1 MAEERADFGEVRT
14 PSPSEMDVTGSNGQS
29 LGADDT
35 MSSFETQKHQ
45 NLNGEKG
52 IVEQNEPS
60 TDSGGP
66 TAGKGEVLVPSEN
79 LENDTMDASGNVNV
93 ALATRDDEDEPMEAD
108 EDDSSAEPRN
118 GHNNVELSAE
128 LDASSAMQ
136 SEHDK
141 DTDSHIEPETNEVTE
156 EESSLD
162 HVSHNTNVDI
172 TDVQEATSSQDR
184 QTGSQADNSISGNIP
199 VVEAGGA
206 ENSSFEVIS
215 DEEISKTRPVECFDS
230 NIPTDLVG
238 EYDSGIQ
245 QPVTPPTPLQDE
257 DAPTPLQDEA
267 MDTEELD
274 DQVVDSSSTGPS
286 VDNTHMQEVANEDT
300 FSSVD
305 TDAQAISTEEHAEVS
320 EEQPAQITEE
330 LQEDSEERPA
340 QITEEDSKEQ
350 PAQTTEDSP
359 TPALGLVTYPD
370 SDEDGQS
377 EKEETEDTKADQ
389 SQEEGETPE
398 LAEERTSSD
407 KEEEI
412 TNEEP
417 IETEAN
423 LPPDQVATD
432 TDLPVSQE
440 NKDENDTEG
449 SITSHHIGEEEEKTE
464 DAAKPD
470 SQEDSEALPTILKA
484 FASSDL
490 PIEPDEQMEED
501 GPQDKDNVQ
510 QDTEGMQMEEVLNEQ
525 KDAEQTE
532 ELPDEGEP
540 SGKEA
545 EEPQVENTEQKVE
558 IQKSGS
564 DEKEAD
570 GQEGKEDETGRDG
583 PEQAAVSVSETTAT
597 SNSSKKKDTGDDDWD
612 IIDVTDEVKGEPDI
626 ITIDDDEDA
635 ETETTKDA
643 ESSKSK
649 MDANKDGQGTSTET
663 GGSSDIRAEQQ
674 YPCLA
679 AELQRGED
687 SDATGKGSASSE
699 KKTRVPPLLPYQR
712 FCKRKLEDVQKEN
725 PAMSLTEL
733 AAALFKMWKEL
744 DDKSKQIYKDCYYSE
759 KKVYEEDTTLSTV
772 KEIKEE
778 PVDEDTIEAFLKE
791 MQGEDQTDVQLDEAE
806 ASLEAIQHET
816 EKELKCFAQ
825 DTMNELLGMFGYD
838 GVDEDEASTLQISS
852 SFVPTPPA
860 PPPEPASAQGE
871 GVTVTSGSCMWCK
884 KKSTALDFVLKMQ
897 DGKTQAY
904 CTAECL
910 ARGKVAN
917 ARLTPKS
924 LAEKVSNAA
933 HQRCFFC
940 HRLFRRGQDKTFP
953 TRDGNKIFC
962 TEQCAESYDRSK
974 LAKTCEQCKK
984 SVSGDKVMK
993 CNGNH
998 FCSQICVTAHQKSQS
1013 RRNRVCDNCKRPGTA
1028 SQNYHMAV
1036 PGGQPN
1042 KVFCSQ
1048 GCLQMFQKRA
1058 KPCTNC
1064 KDLRSDQTVIAQV
1077 DGGDFKEFCSSECVI
1092 KYEEKKSKMSEPG
1105 KCWICKST
1113 TRVKHEVNYQGTV
1126 YRLCTDKCFQMFRV
1140 AHNLS
1145 MNCCDQCNQYIYN
1158 QDGPAPQSMQYEG
1171 QMKRFCSTIC
1181 VNTFKQK
1188 NRKSVIC
1195 GWCKLAKS
1203 NFDMIE
1209 RVDTGGKVTMFCS
1222 INCLSSFR
1230 LKQNMDVGKST
1241 PCNFCGKT
1249 ALPQYHLT
1257 MSDASI
1263 RNFCSYSCVMNF
1275 QQGFS
1280 TKVPVP
1286 QPPKPPT
1293 GPHLTCPQCKR
1304 WFNNR
1309 PETFEYK
1316 GNPMAF
1322 CSKGCSEDFKK
1333 ANSVVCECDYC
1344 HQEKILY
1351 ESTVFSGSTKNFCS
1365 EGCKL
1370 LFKQDFAKK
1379 LGLRCIVCDYCAQT
1393 CRKGPTKTVEG
1404 KQLHFCSNDCKEK
1417 YTMWYFGVARC
1428 DGCKRQGKLAE
1439 KFVWRGEMKR
1449 VCNQTCLLQFYMQQN
1464 FPNMSTQ
1471 KGPENTSL
1479 GGTSQQ
1485 TSTPII
1491 SSVMSLAGGP
1501 QAVVETPKP
1510 SHSYGT
1516 RTATGSKPVQTS
1528 PRQPPPLQQMP
1539 QQSQP
1544 QVVVQQAPAPPP
1556 KQLRNKSLQCRPFM
1570 QTKATSCRPHTTS
1583 KGTSTDDDWKP
1594 KLVVVP
1600 IPVPIFVPVPMMMY
1614 NNPVPHPVP
1623 MPLPVPVP
1631 MWIPT
1636 LAHNTDQ
1643 ILKTMEDIKEKI
1655 PSNPFEADILL
1666 MAEMVAGEDEQAKKE
1681 EKEAEVGKEDS
1692 SEDGDIPDSLAA
1704 LKDAV
1709 PDTDLS
1715 LEDAASVIPS
1725 NLLGHDVLAM
1735 AEKMSGIF
1743 DEPLLD
1749 LENDLALEQSSDS
1762 LSTIDDSSIATPRR
1776 GKQRSKGARSRRG
1789 RPRKRQAVEAHAASP
1804 APLGVADG
1812 MHLKHTYGVNAFRH
1826 WAIQRNTAQADMKG
1840 GGRMKEDILQMN
1852 AYEMNFALSQFVQE
1866 VRKPNGEEYAADSVL
1881 YLCLGLQQYLYE
1893 NGRIDNI
1900 FTDVYYMQFVDSLHG
1915 LLQQYLTRV
1924 SLEGIIPWRI
1934 EEEILWECKQL
1945 GAHSPFVLLNT
1956 LLYFNTKHFLLR
1968 TPEEHMKL
1976 SFSHIMKHWKKH
1988 PSGKPNQRSVY
1999 LRFYQ
2004 PPNQKEVSGKRKR
2017 DDSPVLEIPENTEIP
2032 LRCPVKL
2039 YEFYLSK
2046 CPEGMKGRQ
2055 DAFYLVPERSCVPD
2069 SPLWYSRQ
2077 SLPEDLAG
2085 RMLTR
2090 ILMVKDIQNALQEAE
2105 ED

>member
-1 MAEERADFGEVRT
+1 MAEERADFGEVRA

-29 LGADDT
+29 LGVDDT
-35 MSSFETQKHQ
+35 MSSLETQKHQ
-45 NLNGEKG
+45 NLNREKAIGE
-52 IVEQNEPS
+52 QDEPN

-66 TAGKGEVLVPSEN
+66 TTGKGEVLVSSEDSI
-79 LENDTMDASGNVNV
+79 NDMVNDASGDVSV
-93 ALATRDDEDEPMEAD
+93 AMATKDEEDEPMEDD
-108 EDDSSAEPRN
+108 EDDSSTEPRN
-118 GHNNVELSAE
+118 SHNNELVSSE
-128 LDASSAMQ
+128 LDMTSAMQ

-141 DTDSHIEPETNEVTE
+141 DTDSHTEPGITELTE

-162 HVSHNTNVDI
+162 HVSHDTNMDI
-172 TDVQEATSSQDR
+172 TNAHEEASTTTSQDR
-184 QTGSQADNSISGNIP
+184 QTGNQADNSISSNIP
-199 VVEAGGA
+199 VLEPGGA
-206 ENSSFEVIS
+206 GDSSFDVIS
-215 DEEISKTRPVECFDS
+215 DEENSKAQPVECF
-230 NIPTDLVG
+230 NANRPTDLIG
-238 EYDSGIQ
+238 EYDSGVQ

-274 DQVVDSSSTGPS
+274 DQVVDSSSIDPS
-286 VDNTHMQEVANEDT
+286 VDNAHSPELELENKDT
-300 FSSVD
+300 SSSQD
-305 TDAQAISTEEHAEVS
+305 TDAHAISTEENS
-320 EEQPAQITEE
+320 EEVQH
-330 LQEDSEERPA
+330 
-340 QITEEDSKEQ
+340 
-350 PAQTTEDSP
+350 AQTREDSP
-359 TPALGLVTYPD
+359 TPALGLVAYPD
-370 SDEDGQS
+370 SEGEDDQS
-377 EKEETEDTKADQ
+377 EKDATEDTKTSQ
-389 SQEEGETPE
+389 SQEEGDISEDRASP
-398 LAEERTSSD
+398 D
-407 KEEEI
+407 KDQEI
-412 TNEEP
+412 TSEEP
-417 IETEAN
+417 IETDTN
-423 LPPDQVATD
+423 LPTDEQVT
-432 TDLPVSQE
+432 TDLPV
-440 NKDENDTEG
+440 
-449 SITSHHIGEEEEKTE
+449 GEEEEENETE
-464 DAAKPD
+464 EPVTSHYVAEDEETEGAAKPD
-470 SQEDSEALPTILKA
+470 SQEGSEALPTILKA

-490 PIEPDEQMEED
+490 PIEPDE
-501 GPQDKDNVQ
+501 
-510 QDTEGMQMEEVLNEQ
+510 
-525 KDAEQTE
+525 EQTE
-532 ELPDEGEP
+532 ETGTQDEADVQQDAEMQTEELLNEEEP
-540 SGKEA
+540 SEKEA
-545 EEPQVENTEQKVE
+545 EPQTENTEQTTEMQGKGTAE
-558 IQKSGS
+558 KQADGEE
-564 DEKEAD
+564 EKEV
-570 GQEGKEDETGRDG
+570 ESGKDG
-583 PEQAAVSVSETTAT
+583 PEKEEVAVSKTTAVF
-597 SNSSKKKDTGDDDWD
+597 NSSEKNETGDDDWD

-626 ITIDDDEDA
+626 ITIDDDDEDA
-635 ETETTKDA
+635 ETETKKVSTSNKPMTKTT
-643 ESSKSK
+643 
-649 MDANKDGQGTSTET
+649 KDGQGTSGEAGVTP
-663 GGSSDIRAEQQ
+663 DIRAEQQ

-687 SDATGKGSASSE
+687 SDTTGKGSASETSK
-699 KKTRVPPLLPYQR
+699 KKTPAPPLLPYQR
-712 FCKRKLEDVQKEN
+712 FCKKKYEDVQKEN

-733 AAALFKMWKEL
+733 AAALFKMWKGL
-744 DDKSKQIYKDCYYSE
+744 DDKDKQIYKDYYYSE
-759 KKVYEEDTTLSTV
+759 KKVYEADSTV
-772 KEIKEE
+772 PTDKEVKEE
-778 PVDEDTIEAFLKE
+778 PVDEDSMEAFLKE

-806 ASLEAIQHET
+806 ASLEAIQNEAIQNET

-860 PPPEPASAQGE
+860 PPPEPASALGE
-871 GVTVTSGSCMWCK
+871 EMITVSPGSCMWCK
-884 KKSTALDFVLKMQ
+884 KKSTSLDFVLKMQ
-897 DGKTQAY
+897 NGKTQAY

-910 ARGKVAN
+910 ARGKVAI
-917 ARLTPKS
+917 ARLTPKA
-924 LAEKVSNAA
+924 LAGKVSTAA
-933 HQRCFFC
+933 QSLLHQRCFFC
-940 HRLFRRGQDKTFP
+940 HRLFRRTQDKTFP
-953 TRDGNKIFC
+953 TRDSNKVFC

-984 SVSGDKVMK
+984 SVPGDKIIAS
-993 CNGNH
+993 NGSN
-998 FCSQICVTAHQKSQS
+998 FCSQICIASYQKVQS
-1013 RRNRVCDNCKRPGTA
+1013 RRNRVCDNCKRAGTA
-1028 SQNYHMAV
+1028 SQNFHLAV
-1036 PGGQPN
+1036 PGGFPN

-1092 KYEEKKSKMSEPG
+1092 KYEEKKSKTPEPG

-1113 TRVKHEVNYQGTV
+1113 GRVKHEVNYQGTV

-1158 QDGPAPQSMQYEG
+1158 QDGPAPQSMQFEG
-1171 QMKRFCSTIC
+1171 QMKRFCSNIC
-1181 VNTFKQK
+1181 VNAFKQK
-1188 NRKSVIC
+1188 NRKAVVC

-1230 LKQNMDVGKST
+1230 LKQNMDVGKSI

-1263 RNFCSYSCVMNF
+1263 RNFCAYSCVMNF

-1479 GGTSQQ
+1479 GGASQP

-1491 SSVMSLAGGP
+1491 SSVMSLASGP
-1501 QAVVETPKP
+1501 QAVGIETPKP

-1539 QQSQP
+1539 QQAQP
-1544 QVVVQQAPAPPP
+1544 QVIVQQAPAPPP

-1570 QTKATSCRPHTTS
+1570 QTKATSCKPHTTS
-1583 KGTSTDDDWKP
+1583 KGTSTEDDWKP
-1594 KLVVVP
+1594 KLVVIP
-1600 IPVPIFVPVPMMMY
+1600 IPVPIYVPVPMMMY
-1614 NNPVPHPVP
+1614 NNPVPQPLP

-1666 MAEMVAGEDEQAKKE
+1666 MAEMVAGEDEQSKKE
-1681 EKEAEVGKEDS
+1681 EKEKEAEAGKDDS
-1692 SEDGDIPDSLAA
+1692 SEDGDVPDPLAA
-1704 LKDAV
+1704 LKEVV
-1709 PDTDLS
+1709 PDVDLS

-1762 LSTIDDSSIATPRR
+1762 LSTIDDSSIVTPRR
-1776 GKQRSKGARSRRG
+1776 GKQRSKGVKSRRG
-1789 RPRKRQAVEAHAASP
+1789 RPRKRQAVEARAASP
-1804 APLGVADG
+1804 APLGAADG

-1826 WAIQRNTAQADMKG
+1826 WAVQRNTAQADIKG

-1893 NGRIDNI
+1893 NSRIDNI

-1924 SLEGIIPWRI
+1924 SIEGIIPFRI

-1968 TPEEHMKL
+1968 TPAEHMKL

-2004 PPNQKEVSGKRKR
+2004 PPAQKEVSGKRKR

-2046 CPEGMKGRQ
+2046 CPEGMKGRN

-2077 SLPEDLAG
+2077 SLAEELAG

-2090 ILMVKDIQNALQEAE
+2090 ILMVKDIQNALEEVE